1 MTEFRHV
8 QAELL
13 LPSELR
19 TIMDACPVVYVP
31 LGAYEFHGEHLPIGL
46 DALNA
51 HGVCLAAANRA
62 GGLVLPPLFYGTG
75 GTHTAYPWTIMM
87 HDGTH
92 IRALIVRT
100 LERLEAFGA
109 KTSSSTPSR

>member
-75 GTHTAYPWTIMM
+75 GIHTAYPWTIMM